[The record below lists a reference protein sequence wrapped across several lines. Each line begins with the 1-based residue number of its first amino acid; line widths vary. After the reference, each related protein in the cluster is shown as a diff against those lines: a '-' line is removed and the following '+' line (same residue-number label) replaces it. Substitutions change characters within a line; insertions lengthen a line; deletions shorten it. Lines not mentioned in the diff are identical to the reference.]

1 MVTSLLAQITA
12 FLNLNC
18 NKISKIAQQESTDQF
33 ESMICTWPWIEAERE
48 MLVRSVVWGPRCGER
63 SGGLQFSETWTSLVL
78 KREQTAEVERS
89 LNSPWQR
96 SWGRPRGRELPPK
109 DAFQLTGRAAC

>member
-48 MLVRSVVWGPRCGER
+48 MLVGQVSCLGAAVWRTI
-63 SGGLQFSETWTSLVL
+63 GGFAVLGDLDLVGL
-78 KREQTAEVERS
+78 EVGADR
-89 LNSPWQR
+89 
-96 SWGRPRGRELPPK
+96 
-109 DAFQLTGRAAC
+109 